1 MLVSARSQ
9 KGQVHNLL
17 LNSVWYSFASVWY
30 WVFRAVYPGVL
41 LKYFSRG
48 SLAAGVEPGGNVPFG
63 LLPPRP
69 PLPPLVG
76 VPRVARPLVGGPVV
90 PRVGAMLLP
99 LVGGPVVPRVGAM
112 LPPLVGGLVVP
123 RVGAMLPPRAL
134 PPRAPPPRAALGGMV
149 LSPGNSSTRSGNE
162 VRAHGQAGKASSFR
176 RRQTSCSFV
185 SVLGTTSIHSPLSYP
200 KRRC

>member
-90 PRVGAMLLP
+90 PRVGAMLPP
-99 LVGGPVVPRVGAM
+99 LAGGPVVPRVGA
-112 LPPLVGGLVVP
+112 V
-123 RVGAMLPPRAL
+123 LPPRVL

-162 VRAHGQAGKASSFR
+162 VRAHGQAGKSLSFR

-185 SVLGTTSIHSPLSYP
+185 SVLATTSIHSQLSYP